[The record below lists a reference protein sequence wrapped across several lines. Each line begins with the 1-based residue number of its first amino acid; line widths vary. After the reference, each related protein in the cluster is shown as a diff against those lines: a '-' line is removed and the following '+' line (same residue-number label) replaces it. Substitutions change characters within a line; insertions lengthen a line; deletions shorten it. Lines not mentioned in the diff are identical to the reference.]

1 MDDQSKALIEQ
12 MLAEEE
18 YYFGAGSNSLPHDDY
33 YTPKPKKRK
42 VSKRETKVADNDYQ
56 RAGSH
61 DSYGNVYFVNS
72 FKNVNCATN
81 SNYIVR

>member
-18 YYFGAGSNSLPHDDY
+18 YYFGAGSNSLDHDEY
-33 YTPKPKKRK
+33 HAPKAKKRK
-42 VSKRETKVADNDYQ
+42 VSKRESKVADNSSQ

-61 DSYGNVYFVNS
+61 DAYGMIF
-72 FKNVNCATN
+72 FWKL
-81 SNYIVR
+81 